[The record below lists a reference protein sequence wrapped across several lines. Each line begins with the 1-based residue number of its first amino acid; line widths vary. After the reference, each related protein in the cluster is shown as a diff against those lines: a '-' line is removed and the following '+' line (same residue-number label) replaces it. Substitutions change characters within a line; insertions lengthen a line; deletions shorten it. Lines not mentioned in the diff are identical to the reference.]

1 MTTTTNKKLAKH
13 VRASI
18 NAANAAAGKVAE
30 QTNSMLSPM
39 AKGINNIQDQ
49 NKEIE
54 SAVGDLA
61 NGVAAFLDSL
71 EDEREDTD
79 KKIKE
84 EHANTQG
91 VVKKQAAKTR
101 AFVKED
107 GDKTRTD
114 LGEKIDEANTKINHL
129 SGQLSNLTA
138 LVDSLTKGNKNSA
151 CIIKKLVG
159 ERDQRDLLIAFILSD
174 LDKHENEN
182 VDSDKTVEAIK
193 VLLKDVIIPSD
204 CDTGAALKG
213 FRARLNDGG
222 NAEAV
227 QEMADKVK
235 KEEEAVTASEKLADK
250 AAKTAANARNTFNTL
265 KNLAK
270 KK

>member
-1 MTTTTNKKLAKH
+1 MTTTNPKKLTKHEKAATIAAK
-13 VRASI
+13 
-18 NAANAAAGKVAE
+18 AAAGKVAE
-30 QTNSMLSPM
+30 QVDSMLSPM

-49 NKEIE
+49 NQEIE

-61 NGVAAFLDSL
+61 NGVAAFLASL

-91 VVKKQAAKTR
+91 VVKEQGAKTR
-101 AFVKED
+101 ATVEED
-107 GDKTRTD
+107 GDKTRTV

-129 SGQLSNLTA
+129 GGQLSNLTS
-138 LVDSLTKGNKNSA
+138 LVEPMTKVNKNNGRF
-151 CIIKKLVG
+151 IKDLVY
-159 ERDQRDLLIAFILSD
+159 ERDETNLITARILSA
-174 LDKHENEN
+174 LDEHENG
-182 VDSDKTVEAIK
+182 DADPDKTVEAIK
-193 VLLKDVIIPSD
+193 VLLKDVILPSD
-204 CDTGAALKG
+204 CQTGAALKG

-222 NAEAV
+222 SAEAV

-235 KEEEAVTASEKLADK
+235 KEEETIAASEKLTAK
-250 AAKTAANARNTFNTL
+250 AAKTVANARNTL